1 MFAEEKNFDRKKYEA
16 CLRRLRYD
24 DRDVNMYEGML
35 DFLWP
40 YVVSPGSLS
49 DERGLLA
56 EYTKWNMQ
64 MIEKCYYHLP
74 HDLPYANIRR
84 AYQSIV
90 HLRDGNLDAGLAVL
104 DAIGQE
110 SFQYDG
116 KAPKLLMMKNGKRFQ
131 PVSKLFLLYN
141 YEKVLRKIEG
151 AKADAF
157 RKKYA
162 FAFTIFA
169 DGEHEEHD
177 QFLKMQLEQNKDC
190 IFYPVFER
198 IYKIPWGPADF
209 YLYFEE
215 GKNIPLSKLRETDT
229 AEADEN

>member
-1 MFAEEKNFDRKKYEA
+1 MFAEEKNFDREKYEA

-90 HLRDGNLDAGLAVL
+90 HLRDGNLDAGLAGRHRAGVL
-104 DAIGQE
+104 PI
-110 SFQYDG
+110 
-116 KAPKLLMMKNGKRFQ
+116 
-131 PVSKLFLLYN
+131 
-141 YEKVLRKIEG
+141 
-151 AKADAF
+151 
-157 RKKYA
+157 
-162 FAFTIFA
+162 
-169 DGEHEEHD
+169 
-177 QFLKMQLEQNKDC
+177 
-190 IFYPVFER
+190 
-198 IYKIPWGPADF
+198 
-209 YLYFEE
+209 
-215 GKNIPLSKLRETDT
+215 
-229 AEADEN
+229 